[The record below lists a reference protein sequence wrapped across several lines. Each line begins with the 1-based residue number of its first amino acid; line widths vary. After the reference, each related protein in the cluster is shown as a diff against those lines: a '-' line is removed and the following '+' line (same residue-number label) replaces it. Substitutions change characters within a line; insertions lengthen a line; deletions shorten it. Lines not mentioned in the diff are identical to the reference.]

1 MHEHK
6 LIRLHE
12 TAGIQP
18 IEIDA
23 TGQIVGVKLH
33 FVEAGVDVGVDELCD
48 FLAES
53 VEDRES
59 NVRSMRQS
67 SSA

>member
-33 FVEAGVDVGVDELCD
+33 FVEAGVDVAVDEFRY
-48 FLAES
+48 FLAEG
-53 VEDRES
+53 VVNR
-59 NVRSMRQS
+59 NRHGRSFR
-67 SSA
+67 